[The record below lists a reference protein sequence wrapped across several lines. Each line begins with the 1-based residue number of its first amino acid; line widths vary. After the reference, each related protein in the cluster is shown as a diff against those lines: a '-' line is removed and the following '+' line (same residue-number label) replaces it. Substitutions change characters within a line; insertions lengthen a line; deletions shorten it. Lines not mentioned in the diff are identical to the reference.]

1 MCRWATAVR
10 PRGSIH
16 SGVQPAGL
24 GPAPRCGTTVAVDA
38 ASSHLHEMAGQGPQ
52 PETLFRPD
60 AATLSSGP
68 AAAAAAASSSGGGE
82 EKPLKEGELPGFG
95 GLPVGPDYGAERP
108 QEQSAP
114 EPENPLPG
122 DLPPNHPQREG
133 EAPPDGPGPLEV
145 PPPRRDEPDQPLKTP
160 PEVGAA
166 AGPGYQSGT
175 GARGSGCRLSTLG
188 DGMQQVLLARC
199 LLSAAAGALAIAQPD
214 AGPARRAPLA
224 STAPAAARACLQ
236 FVPSPGPVEA
246 PPRNIPTEVPTPS
259 APPEFTPGTP
269 TELPQRGGSEISFP
283 GSEVNFP

>member
-1 MCRWATAVR
+1 MRASTVPMASGAARWATAVR
-10 PRGSIH
+10 PRGSIR
-16 SGVQPAGL
+16 SGGQPAGL

-38 ASSHLHEMAGQGPQ
+38 ASSHLHETAGQGPQ

-60 AATLSSGP
+60 AAALSSGP

-160 PEVGAA
+160 PE
-166 AGPGYQSGT
+166 
-175 GARGSGCRLSTLG
+175 
-188 DGMQQVLLARC
+188 
-199 LLSAAAGALAIAQPD
+199 
-214 AGPARRAPLA
+214 
-224 STAPAAARACLQ
+224 

-246 PPRNIPTEVPTPS
+246 PPRSIPTEVPTPS